1 MISPEAQLKKQSPEV
16 WGDGT
21 VLNMDK
27 LTESMQARFLNS
39 TDRKFSPKRK
49 DIQDKALMEI
59 APQYMINLADDFRK
73 EIINK

>member
-1 MISPEAQLKKQSPEV
+1 
-16 WGDGT
+16 
-21 VLNMDK
+21 
-27 LTESMQARFLNS
+27 MQARFLNS